1 MCVSRRVRWGMS
13 LAVTLVWLACFHG
26 HAMSAAPQRLG
37 QLPVGMSPD
46 SIDLTAS
53 ELYVL
58 ERGTVSVFSLPE
70 MTRIRTF
77 GGSGIGP
84 GRLSPNHSFD
94 QVIRVVGDTVLVED
108 NNKLIRFSRAGQM
121 IEEKRKPENSVWF
134 VPIGDRYAAKSMV
147 VEGTPPTQI
156 IRIALYDAHLS
167 EVKEL
172 YRQPW
177 FQQRQGQGFST
188 VLLGDQLHFTV
199 VRDRVC
205 VEESPKGFVVECF
218 DSSGKRVS
226 TIERA
231 HAGVPVTAA
240 DRDREMA
247 LVRTEKRVALMIGMT
262 GSWEKL
268 RQIWTI
274 TFPAV
279 TPPLRELQASANR
292 LLARTF
298 ERMGDTVKYV
308 LLDLD
313 GTSDRELWLPMPT
326 DAETEARVSGTAFF
340 KLVGDRYYYLRHD
353 AGSNR
358 WEVYATSLPDDRPK
372 GR

>member
-1 MCVSRRVRWGMS
+1 MRVSRRVRRGMS
-13 LAVTLVWLACFHG
+13 LAFTLVWLACLYG

-37 QLPVGMSPD
+37 QLPAGMSPD
-46 SIDLTAS
+46 SIDFTAS

-58 ERGTVSVFSLPE
+58 EGGTVSVFSLPE
-70 MTRIRTF
+70 MTRVRTF

-84 GRLSPNHSFD
+84 GKLSPRHSFD
-94 QVIRVVGDTVLVED
+94 QAIRVVGDTVLVED
-108 NNKLIRFSRAGQM
+108 NDKLIRFSRAGQL
-121 IEEKRKPENSVWF
+121 IEEKRKPENSTWF

-156 IRIALYDAHLS
+156 IRIALYDAQLG

-188 VLLGDQLHFTV
+188 VLLGDQLHFAV
-199 VRDRVC
+199 ARDRVC

-218 DSSGKRVS
+218 DSSGRSVS
-226 TIERA
+226 AIERA
-231 HAGVPVTAA
+231 RAGVPVTAA

-279 TPPLRELQASANR
+279 TPPLRELQAGANR

-298 ERMGDTVKYV
+298 ERTGDTVKHV

-313 GTSDRELWLPMPT
+313 GTAERELWLPMPT

-358 WEVYATSLPDDRPK
+358 WEVFATSVPDDRSK
-372 GR
+372 SR

>member
-1 MCVSRRVRWGMS
+1 MRAFSSVRWGMS
-13 LAVTLVWLACFHG
+13 VAVAMGLLVGFHG
-26 HAMSAAPQRLG
+26 DAMSAPQRLG
-37 QLPVGMSPD
+37 QLPAGMSPD
-46 SIDLTAS
+46 SIDFTAS

-70 MTRIRTF
+70 MTPLRTF
-77 GGSGIGP
+77 GGSGSGP
-84 GRLSPNHSFD
+84 GKLSPRHTFD
-94 QVIRVVGDTVLVED
+94 QAIRVVGDTVLVED
-108 NNKLIRFSRAGQM
+108 NNKLIRFSRVGQV
-121 IEEKRKPENSVWF
+121 IEEQRKPENTVWF
-134 VPIGDRYAAKSMV
+134 VPIGDRYVAKSMV
-147 VEGTPPTQI
+147 VEGTPPTQV
-156 IRIALYDAHLS
+156 IRIALYDAQLR

-177 FQQRQGQGFST
+177 FQQRQGEGFST
-188 VLLGDQLHFTV
+188 VLLGDLLHFAV
-199 VRDRVC
+199 ARDRVC
-205 VEESPKGFVVECF
+205 VEESPRGFVVECY
-218 DSSGKRVS
+218 DASGTRVS
-226 TIERA
+226 VIERPR
-231 HAGVPVTAA
+231 AGVPVTGA

-247 LVRTEKRVALMIGMT
+247 LVRTEKRVALMVRMT

-298 ERMGDTVKYV
+298 ERKGDTVKYV
-308 LLDLD
+308 LLDLE
-313 GTSDRELWLPMPT
+313 GTSDRELWLPLPT

-340 KLVGDRYYYLRHD
+340 KLVGDQYYYLRHD
-353 AGSNR
+353 ADSNR
-358 WEVYATSLPDDRPK
+358 WEVHVTDLPGGGVK